1 MKEEVRSKILESV
14 DSLKDELIK
23 SVSELVQIK
32 SVTPEFGWNLEETA
46 GGEKKV
52 SEYLKGLMD
61 KEGLQTDIFEAE
73 GFEGRASLVGVYK
86 GAGEGKSLMFNGHID
101 VVPPGDVEQWGADD
115 PFSGRVDG
123 EYIHG
128 RGSVDMKGGNAAA
141 IFALK
146 ALLKAGYK
154 PKGDVIFQ
162 NAVGEECKVTE
173 AGTGACVERGPL
185 ADAAI
190 VCEPTSTDAIPF
202 EINTAQPGVFEMKWS
217 VKGKSCHAAR
227 RGEVVRDGG
236 LGEEAGVDAI
246 EKGMIIYNAVKDL
259 ERKWGQ
265 TKKHNL
271 YKPGYFCINCAT
283 IEAGVGRSL
292 VSDNIEM
299 SYSLFYPP
307 QETPESIKNEIE
319 THIKNAYQNDD
330 WLIKNPPKIEWIFN
344 WPSFDVA
351 QDADICQLAQK
362 VVKSVVPNGGELTG
376 MFAVS
381 DACFIAEKNV
391 PVIILGPGD
400 NKYCHVPGEK
410 LSIAQLMDAA
420 RIYALI
426 IAQWCGIE

>member
-1 MKEEVRSKILESV
+1 MKEEVKNKIYEAV
-14 DSLKDELIK
+14 ESLKDELVK
-23 SVSELVQIK
+23 TVSDLVQIK
-32 SVTPEFGWNLEETA
+32 SVTPEFGYEPEKTS
-46 GGEKKV
+46 GGERKV
-52 SEYLKGLMD
+52 SEYLKSLMD
-61 KEGLQTDIFEAE
+61 KEGIETDIFEAE
-73 GFEGRASLVGVYK
+73 GFSGRASLVGVYK
-86 GAGEGKSLMFNGHID
+86 GTGEGKSLMFNGHID
-101 VVPPGDVEQWGADD
+101 VVPPGDIEQWNGED
-115 PFSGRVDG
+115 PFSGRIDD

-141 IFALK
+141 LFALK

-154 PKGDVIFQ
+154 PKGDIVFQ

-173 AGTGACVERGPL
+173 AGTGACLEHGPL

-227 RGEVVRDGG
+227 RGEVIRDGG

-265 TKKHNL
+265 TKKHKL

-283 IEAGVGRSL
+283 IDAGVGRSL

-319 THIKNAYQNDD
+319 AHIKNACLNDD
-330 WLIKNPPKIEWIFN
+330 WLVKNPPKVEWIFN
-344 WPSFDVA
+344 WPSFDIA
-351 QDADICQLAQK
+351 QEEEICKLAQK
-362 VVKSVVPNGGELTG
+362 AVRTVVPAGGELTG

-381 DACFIAEKNV
+381 DASFIAEKNI
-391 PVIILGPGD
+391 PVIILGPGEG
-400 NKYCHVPGEK
+400 KYAHVAGEK
-410 LSIAQLMDAA
+410 IAISQLVEAA
-420 RIYALI
+420 KIYALI